1 MTSIT
6 ISRRVALGGLAGA
19 AIAPAFPAHALSTAD
34 AETFINSVLSELR
47 GLLKDDADGAP
58 GAAKFLSLLEA
69 KAALP
74 QVAKFAVGR
83 AWRDM
88 SDAQRNAYNEA
99 FRTYIAKTYQKRFG
113 EYAGEDILISSSRD
127 LGRKGVLV
135 KSVLTRPNGQDFDIE
150 WLVSDR
156 AGPVKLA
163 DIVFEGVSLSVTLR
177 EMFGGMIDKQNGDI
191 DAFVNDLK
199 ASEGA

>member
-1 MTSIT
+1 MTSMT
-6 ISRRVALGGLAGA
+6 ISRRIALGGLVGA
-19 AIAPAFPAHALSTAD
+19 AIAPAFPALALSTTD
-34 AETFINSVLSELR
+34 AEAFIKTVLEDLR
-47 GLLKDDADGAP
+47 RLLREKADGQA
-58 GAAKFLSLLEA
+58 GAAKFLTLLEE

-74 QVAKFAVGR
+74 LVAKFAAGR
-83 AWRDM
+83 SWRDM
-88 SDAQRNAYNEA
+88 SSAQQSAYNDA
-99 FRTYIAKTYQKRFG
+99 FRNYIAKTYQKRFG
-113 EYAGEDILISSSRD
+113 EYAGEDIIVSSSRD
-127 LGRKGVLV
+127 LGSKGVLV
-135 KSVLTRPNGQDFDIE
+135 KSTLTRPNGQDFDIE

-177 EMFGGMIDKQNGDI
+177 ELFGGMIEKNNGDI